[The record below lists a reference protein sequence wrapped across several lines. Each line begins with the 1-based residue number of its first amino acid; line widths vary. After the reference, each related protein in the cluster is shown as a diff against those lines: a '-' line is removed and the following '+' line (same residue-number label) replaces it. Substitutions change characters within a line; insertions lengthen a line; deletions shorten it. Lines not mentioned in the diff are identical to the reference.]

1 MLYRVEDWNDA
12 YANGPNIPGGER
24 WPAAWAE
31 PAGLFREEMTNAGRA
46 QLELVYGNGPRNRYD
61 LFLPEGETVG
71 LVLFVHGGFWLRL
84 DKSYF
89 SHLAAGPLAH
99 GFAVVMPSYTLC
111 PAINV
116 AGIAVE
122 VAWALE
128 VASARIAGPIHLAGH
143 SAGGQLVTRLVTTTS
158 PLREDV
164 RARIRN
170 CVSISGL
177 HDLRPVMATSMN
189 ATLRMDGAEALT
201 ESPALL
207 EPLPG
212 TRLTCWV
219 GAAERSEFVRQNAL
233 LANVW
238 RGLGA
243 ATRSVE
249 EPDRHHF
256 NIIDGLADPRHP
268 MVEAL
273 LA

>member
-24 WPAAWAE
+24 WPTAWQE
-31 PAGLFREEMTNAGRA
+31 PARLFREKMTSLGRA
-46 QLELVYGNGPRNRYD
+46 ETDIPYGTGPRNRHD
-61 LFLPEGETVG
+61 LFLPAGDPAG

-84 DKSYF
+84 DRSYM
-89 SHLAAGPLAH
+89 SHFATGSLAH
-99 GFAVVMPSYTLC
+99 GYAVAMPSYTLC
-111 PAINV
+111 PAIRV

-122 VAWALE
+122 VARALE
-128 VASARIAGPIHLAGH
+128 GAAARIAGPIHLVGH

-158 PLREDV
+158 PLRQDV
-164 RARIRN
+164 RTRIRN

-177 HDLRPVMATSMN
+177 HDLRPLMATDMN
-189 ATLRMDGAEALT
+189 ATLGIDAAETLT

-238 RGLGA
+238 RGLGV
-243 ATRSVE
+243 ATRVVE

-256 NIIDGLADPRHP
+256 NIIDGLADPGHP
-268 MVEAL
+268 IVEAL